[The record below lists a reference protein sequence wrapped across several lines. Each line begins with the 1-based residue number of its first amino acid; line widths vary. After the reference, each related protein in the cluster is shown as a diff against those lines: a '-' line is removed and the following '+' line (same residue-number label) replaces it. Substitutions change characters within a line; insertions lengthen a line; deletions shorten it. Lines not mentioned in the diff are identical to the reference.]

1 MASLSLS
8 RVKDKQL
15 VKGLRFGG
23 QVDTECIAFT
33 GKRFIQRVIG
43 TIDGQTVLSEP
54 LSSFRYTWQS
64 GRSLFRVPV
73 KVGEVLCPV

>member
-1 MASLSLS
+1 M
-8 RVKDKQL
+8 

-23 QVDTECIAFT
+23 QVDTECIAFA

-54 LSSFRYTWQS
+54 LRSFRHTQQSESSFFQ
-64 GRSLFRVPV
+64 VPE